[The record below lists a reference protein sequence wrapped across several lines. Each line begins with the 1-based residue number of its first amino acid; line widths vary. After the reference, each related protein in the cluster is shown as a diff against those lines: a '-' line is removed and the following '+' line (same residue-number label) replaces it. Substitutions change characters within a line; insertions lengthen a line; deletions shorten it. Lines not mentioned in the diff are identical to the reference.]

1 MTKKKTTTK
10 NKKTDDLVFK
20 IGKPAVYLKLMK
32 DSGISE
38 EVFATLRKGINK
50 ELREVNKHMKED
62 GWDLSLD
69 HIKHEC
75 LQPLTGNWYEWYIM
89 ARLCSKGYVITSK
102 TNEHTGM
109 TGLVVSKTKRK
120 RKSTQ

>member
-1 MTKKKTTTK
+1 MTKKKTTA
-10 NKKTDDLVFK
+10 KKKKIVTLK
-20 IGKPAVYLKLMK
+20 IGNPAAYLKLMK

-50 ELREVNKHMKED
+50 ELREVDKHMKED

-75 LQPLTGNWYEWYIM
+75 LQPLIGSWYEWYIM

-120 RKSTQ
+120 RKAKK